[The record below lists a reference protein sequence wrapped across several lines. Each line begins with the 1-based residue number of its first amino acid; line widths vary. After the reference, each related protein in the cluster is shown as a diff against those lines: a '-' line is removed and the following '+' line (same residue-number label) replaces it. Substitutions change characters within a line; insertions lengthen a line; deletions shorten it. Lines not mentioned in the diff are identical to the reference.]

1 MTESD
6 QSLRPRSGVATSL
19 ILAIGNVGMIA
30 ACEFVA
36 RLSQD
41 AVPAWIWA
49 LSFLWLLTLG
59 PAILPLAVLIF
70 AARDLSK
77 GQRFQGLAAIAIAVV
92 TSVASWGRIEVGF

>member
-1 MTESD
+1 
-6 QSLRPRSGVATSL
+6 
-19 ILAIGNVGMIA
+19 MIA

-49 LSFLWLLTLG
+49 LSFLWLLALG
-59 PAILPLAVLIF
+59 PALLPLAVLIV
-70 AARDLSK
+70 AVRDLSK
-77 GQRFQGLAAIAIAVV
+77 GQQLQGLIAMVIAVV